1 MKLAEC
7 DLFALGSGVLTI
19 ECWLLAYAHDVSP
32 SRAWKGG
39 QEKISLRL
47 FHGEL
52 AGRMDLEQ
60 AGRNAEDLY
69 EGLSYDHCGRTFR
82 QAPSEAI
89 PVVMSAR
96 VVMSLVAI
104 HLLVVLSGT
113 CHAQSAANIPSAV
126 VKVESLAV
134 YPDMNTSG
142 RSLLSLKKGEEVVID
157 FEIKASEHWCGVRR
171 PLQTSRLGY
180 VQWQGLERIEHH
192 SDSPTRT
199 EGTSVRADVSK
210 PAGHNISLPPPTA
223 GAINGYN
230 RIAELAVREGSIDA
244 AKMAEFDDAARD
256 GSSSG
261 MSRAALAHFAAG
273 KFELSRNSI
282 NEAIE
287 QFQFSLNFSA
297 GRADLQLANLLSLAY
312 IDLVQSKY
320 SAALEHLERA
330 RHVAP
335 KSAAVAQ
342 LSGWGYYGLNQ
353 IEKAI
358 QEWETAQSI
367 QPSQQLATMIEK
379 AERDKTAESESR
391 EANSGHFNLRY
402 QGEATPQL
410 AAEILSTL
418 EEHFR
423 SIQSVLRF
431 TPAEP
436 IGVVLYTQ
444 QAFRDI
450 TQAPTWAAAGNDGR
464 IRVPVQGLTS
474 VSDQLSRE
482 LKHELV
488 HSFVWQKTR
497 GRCPAWLNEGLA
509 QWIEGRRSGND
520 AAGLIAAYEQGQYI
534 PLKNLEGSWMRLP
547 APAARFAYAWS
558 LAAVESIIATSGT
571 WGIDRLFD
579 RFDVDPS
586 FEAAMRG
593 SIQTNYADLERQ
605 IVAYLR
611 QTYP

>member
-1 MKLAEC
+1 MKLAER
-7 DLFALGSGVLTI
+7 DSFATAFGTLII
-19 ECWLLAYAHDVSP
+19 ECWLLAYAHDVCP

-60 AGRNAEDLY
+60 AGRSTGDLY
-69 EGLSYDHCGRTFR
+69 EGLSYDRCGRMFR
-82 QAPSEAI
+82 KSPREAI
-89 PVVMSAR
+89 PL
-96 VVMSLVAI
+96 VMSLKLKLGLLAI
-104 HLLVVLSGT
+104 CSLIAYSGT
-113 CHAQSAANIPSAV
+113 CHAQNSANIPSAV
-126 VKVESLAV
+126 VKVDALAV

-142 RSLLSLKKGEEVVID
+142 RIVQSLKKGEEVVID

-180 VQWQGLERIEHH
+180 VQCQGLERIERHL
-192 SDSPTRT
+192 DSPTHA
-199 EGTSVRADVSK
+199 GGAPIGADVSK
-210 PAGHNISLPPPTA
+210 QSGRHVSLPPPAA

-244 AKMAEFDDAARD
+244 AKMAEFDAAARD
-256 GSSSG
+256 GSSVG

-273 KFELSRNSI
+273 KFELSRNSVD
-282 NEAIE
+282 EAIE

-320 SAALEHLERA
+320 SAALEYLERA
-330 RHVAP
+330 RRLAP

-353 IEKAI
+353 IDEAI
-358 QEWETAQSI
+358 KEWETAQSI
-367 QPSQQLATMIEK
+367 QPSQQLAAMIGK
-379 AERDKTAESESR
+379 AERDKAVENESR

-410 AAEILSTL
+410 AAEILGTL

-450 TQAPTWAAAGNDGR
+450 TQAPAWAAAGNDGR

-497 GRCPAWLNEGLA
+497 GRCPGWLNEGLA
-509 QWIEGRRSGND
+509 QWMEGRRSDRD
-520 AAGLIAAYEQGQYI
+520 AAGLITAYEQGQYI
-534 PLKNLEGSWMRLP
+534 PLRNLEGSWMRLP
-547 APAARFAYAWS
+547 APAARLVAGRCRIHHRELGNLGHSASFRS
-558 LAAVESIIATSGT
+558 L
-571 WGIDRLFD
+571 
-579 RFDVDPS
+579 
-586 FEAAMRG
+586 
-593 SIQTNYADLERQ
+593 
-605 IVAYLR
+605 
-611 QTYP
+611 

>member
-1 MKLAEC
+1 MGLRFKLGWLAIC
-7 DLFALGSGVLTI
+7 SLIAL
-19 ECWLLAYAHDVSP
+19 
-32 SRAWKGG
+32 
-39 QEKISLRL
+39 
-47 FHGEL
+47 
-52 AGRMDLEQ
+52 
-60 AGRNAEDLY
+60 
-69 EGLSYDHCGRTFR
+69 
-82 QAPSEAI
+82 SE
-89 PVVMSAR
+89 
-96 VVMSLVAI
+96 
-104 HLLVVLSGT
+104 T
-113 CHAQSAANIPSAV
+113 CHAQNSANIPSAV
-126 VKVESLAV
+126 VKVDSLAV

-142 RSLLSLKKGEEVVID
+142 RIVLSLKKGEQVVID
-157 FEIKASEHWCGVRR
+157 FEIKATEHWCGVRR

-180 VQWQGLERIEHH
+180 VQCQGLERVERH
-192 SDSPTRT
+192 SDSLTHADPTT
-199 EGTSVRADVSK
+199 MSADVSK
-210 PAGHNISLPPPTA
+210 QAGHHISLPPPTA
-223 GAINGYN
+223 GSINGYN
-230 RIAELAVREGSIDA
+230 QIAELAVREDSIDA
-244 AKMAEFDDAARD
+244 AKMAEFDAAARD
-256 GSSSG
+256 GSASG

-273 KFELSRNSI
+273 KFELSRNSVD
-282 NEAIE
+282 EAIE

-297 GRADLQLANLLSLAY
+297 GRTDLQLANLLSLAY

-320 SAALEHLERA
+320 SAALEYLERA
-330 RHVAP
+330 RRLAP

-342 LSGWGYYGLNQ
+342 LSGWGYYGLNR
-353 IEKAI
+353 IDEAI
-358 QEWETAQSI
+358 KEWETAQRI

-379 AERDKTAESESR
+379 AERDKAAESEAR

-410 AAEILSTL
+410 ATEILSTL

-474 VSDQLSRE
+474 VTDQLSGE

-488 HSFVWQKTR
+488 HSFVWQRTL
-497 GRCPAWLNEGLA
+497 GRCPGWLNEGLA
-509 QWIEGRRSGND
+509 QWMAGRRSDRD
-520 AAGLIAAYEQGQYI
+520 AASLIAAYERGQYI
-534 PLKNLEGSWMRLP
+534 PLKNLEGSWTRLP

-571 WGIDRLFD
+571 WGIERLFD
-579 RFDVDPS
+579 RFDADPS
-586 FEAAMRG
+586 FEAAMRA

-605 IVAYLR
+605 TVAYLR

>member
-1 MKLAEC
+1 MKLGER
-7 DLFALGSGVLTI
+7 DSFATAFGTLI
-19 ECWLLAYAHDVSP
+19 IKCCLLAYAHDVCP

-39 QEKISLRL
+39 QEEISLRL

-52 AGRMDLEQ
+52 AGGMDLEQ
-60 AGRNAEDLY
+60 AGRSVGYLY
-69 EGLSYDHCGRTFR
+69 ERLSYDCCAVTLR
-82 QAPSEAI
+82 QARREAI
-89 PVVMSAR
+89 PLVMSR
-96 VVMSLVAI
+96 RLKLGLLAI
-104 HLLVVLSGT
+104 CLLIAFSGT
-113 CHAQSAANIPSAV
+113 CHAQNSANIPSAV
-126 VKVESLAV
+126 VKVDALAV
-134 YPDMNTSG
+134 YSDMNTSG
-142 RSLLSLKKGEEVVID
+142 RIVQSLKKGEEVVID

-180 VQWQGLERIEHH
+180 VQCQGLERIERH
-192 SDSPTRT
+192 SDSPTHA
-199 EGTSVRADVSK
+199 GGAPIGADVAK
-210 PAGHNISLPPPTA
+210 QAGHLSLPPPTT
-223 GAINGYN
+223 GSINGYN
-230 RIAELAVREGSIDA
+230 QIAELAVREGSIDA
-244 AKMAEFDDAARD
+244 EKMAEFDAAARD
-256 GSSSG
+256 GSASG

-273 KFELSRNSI
+273 KFELSRNSVD
-282 NEAIE
+282 EAIE

-297 GRADLQLANLLSLAY
+297 GRTDLQLANLLSLAY
-312 IDLVQSKY
+312 IDLMQSKY
-320 SAALEHLERA
+320 SSALEYLERA
-330 RHVAP
+330 RRLAP

-353 IEKAI
+353 IDEAI
-358 QEWETAQSI
+358 KQWETAQSI
-367 QPSQQLATMIEK
+367 QPSSQLATMIEK
-379 AERDKTAESESR
+379 AERDKAAESEAR

-464 IRVPVQGLTS
+464 IRVPVQGLAS

-488 HSFVWQKTR
+488 HSFVFQKTR
-497 GRCPAWLNEGLA
+497 GRCPGWLNEGLA
-509 QWIEGRRSGND
+509 QWMEGRRSDRD

-534 PLKNLEGSWMRLP
+534 PLKNLEGSWTRLP

-571 WGIDRLFD
+571 WGIERLFD

-586 FEAAMRG
+586 FEAAMRA
-593 SIQTNYADLERQ
+593 SIQTSYADLERQ
-605 IVAYLR
+605 TVTYLR

>member
-1 MKLAEC
+1 MKLK
-7 DLFALGSGVLTI
+7 
-19 ECWLLAYAHDVSP
+19 LLA
-32 SRAWKGG
+32 
-39 QEKISLRL
+39 ICSLM
-47 FHGEL
+47 
-52 AGRMDLEQ
+52 AM
-60 AGRNAEDLY
+60 
-69 EGLSYDHCGRTFR
+69 
-82 QAPSEAI
+82 
-89 PVVMSAR
+89 
-96 VVMSLVAI
+96 
-104 HLLVVLSGT
+104 SGT
-113 CHAQSAANIPSAV
+113 CHAQNSANIPSAV
-126 VKVESLAV
+126 VKVDSLAV

-142 RSLLSLKKGEEVVID
+142 RIVLSLKKGEEVVID
-157 FEIKASEHWCGVRR
+157 FEIKATEHWCGVRR

-180 VQWQGLERIEHH
+180 VQCQGLERIERH
-192 SDSPTRT
+192 SDSPTHA
-199 EGTSVRADVSK
+199 GGAPIGADVSK
-210 PAGHNISLPPPTA
+210 QAGHHISLPPPSA
-223 GAINGYN
+223 GSINGYN
-230 RIAELAVREGSIDA
+230 QIAELAVREGSIDA
-244 AKMAEFDDAARD
+244 AKMAEFDAAARD

-273 KFELSRNSI
+273 KFELSRNSVD
-282 NEAIE
+282 EAIE

-320 SAALEHLERA
+320 SAALEYLERA
-330 RHVAP
+330 RHLAP

-342 LSGWGYYGLNQ
+342 LSGWGYYGLNR
-353 IEKAI
+353 IDEAI
-358 QEWETAQSI
+358 KEWETAQSI
-367 QPSQQLATMIEK
+367 QPSQQLATMIER
-379 AERDKTAESESR
+379 AERDKAAESESR

-402 QGEATPQL
+402 QGEASPQL

-497 GRCPAWLNEGLA
+497 GRCPGWLNEGLA
-509 QWIEGRRSGND
+509 QWMEGRRSDRD

-534 PLKNLEGSWMRLP
+534 PLKNLEGSWTRLP

-558 LAAVESIIATSGT
+558 LAAVEAIIANSGT
-571 WGIDRLFD
+571 WGIERLFD

-586 FEAAMRG
+586 FEAAMRA

-605 IVAYLR
+605 TVAYLR

>member
-1 MKLAEC
+1 V
-7 DLFALGSGVLTI
+7 S
-19 ECWLLAYAHDVSP
+19 AYMHDVCP

-60 AGRNAEDLY
+60 AGRSAGYLY
-69 EGLSYDHCGRTFR
+69 EGLSYDLCGRMFR
-82 QAPSEAI
+82 KSPREAI
-89 PVVMSAR
+89 PLVMILRLKLGLLAIC
-96 VVMSLVAI
+96 SLIA
-104 HLLVVLSGT
+104 LRGT
-113 CHAQSAANIPSAV
+113 CYAQNSANIPSAV
-126 VKVESLAV
+126 VKVDSLAV
-134 YPDMNTSG
+134 YPDMNTTG
-142 RSLLSLKKGEEVVID
+142 RIVLSLKKGEQVVID
-157 FEIKASEHWCGVRR
+157 FEIKATEHWCGVRR

-180 VQWQGLERIEHH
+180 VQCQGLERIEHH
-192 SDSPTRT
+192 TDSPTHA
-199 EGTSVRADVSK
+199 GGAPMSADDSK
-210 PAGHNISLPPPTA
+210 QAGHHISLPPPAA
-223 GAINGYN
+223 GSINGYN
-230 RIAELAVREGSIDA
+230 QIAELAVREGSIDA
-244 AKMAEFDDAARD
+244 AKMAEFDAGAQN
-256 GSSSG
+256 GSASG

-273 KFELSRNSI
+273 KFELSRNSVD
-282 NEAIE
+282 EAIE

-320 SAALEHLERA
+320 SAALEYLERA
-330 RHVAP
+330 HRLAP

-353 IEKAI
+353 IDEAI
-358 QEWETAQSI
+358 KEWETAQSI
-367 QPSQQLATMIEK
+367 QPSQQLAAMIEK
-379 AERDKTAESESR
+379 AERDKTAESEAR

-410 AAEILSTL
+410 AAEILSSL
-418 EEHFR
+418 EAHFR

-474 VSDQLSRE
+474 VSDQLSSE

-497 GRCPAWLNEGLA
+497 GRCPGWLNEGLA
-509 QWIEGRRSGND
+509 QWMEGRRSDRD

-534 PLKNLEGSWMRLP
+534 PLKNLEGSWTRLP

-571 WGIDRLFD
+571 WGIERLFD

-586 FEAAMRG
+586 FEAAMRA
-593 SIQTNYADLERQ
+593 SIQTSYADLERQ
-605 IVAYLR
+605 TVTYLR

>member
-1 MKLAEC
+1 ME
-7 DLFALGSGVLTI
+7 
-19 ECWLLAYAHDVSP
+19 
-32 SRAWKGG
+32 
-39 QEKISLRL
+39 
-47 FHGEL
+47 
-52 AGRMDLEQ
+52 LEQ
-60 AGRNAEDLY
+60 AGRSAGDLY
-69 EGLSYDHCGRTFR
+69 EGLSYDRCGRMFG
-82 QAPSEAI
+82 QAPREAF
-89 PVVMSAR
+89 PLVMSMRLKLGLLAIC
-96 VVMSLVAI
+96 SLVAM
-104 HLLVVLSGT
+104 SGT
-113 CHAQSAANIPSAV
+113 CHAQNSANIPSAV
-126 VKVESLAV
+126 VKADSLAV

-142 RSLLSLKKGEEVVID
+142 RIVLSLKKGDEVVID
-157 FEIKASEHWCGVRR
+157 FEIKATENWCGVRQ

-180 VQWQGLERIEHH
+180 VQCQGLERIERH
-192 SDSPTRT
+192 SDSLPHAS
-199 EGTSVRADVSK
+199 GAPIGADISK
-210 PAGHNISLPPPTA
+210 QSGHNISLPPPTA
-223 GAINGYN
+223 GSINGYN
-230 RIAELAVREGSIDA
+230 QIAELAVREGSIDA
-244 AKMAEFDDAARD
+244 ARMAEFDAAARD

-273 KFELSRNSI
+273 KFELSRNSVD
-282 NEAIE
+282 EAIE
-287 QFQFSLNFSA
+287 QFQFSLHFSA
-297 GRADLQLANLLSLAY
+297 GRTDLQLANLLSLAY

-320 SAALEHLERA
+320 SAALEYLERA
-330 RHVAP
+330 RRLAP

-353 IEKAI
+353 MGEAI
-358 QEWETAQSI
+358 KEWETAQSI
-367 QPSQQLATMIEK
+367 QPSQQLTTMIEK
-379 AERDKTAESESR
+379 AERDKAAESEAR

-497 GRCPAWLNEGLA
+497 GRCPGWLNEGLA
-509 QWIEGRRSGND
+509 QWIEGRRSDRD
-520 AAGLIAAYEQGQYI
+520 AAALIAAYEQGQYI
-534 PLKNLEGSWMRLP
+534 PLRNLEGSWTRLP
-547 APAARFAYAWS
+547 STAARFAYAWS
-558 LAAVESIIATSGT
+558 LAAVESIIANSGT
-571 WGIDRLFD
+571 WGIERLFD

-586 FEAAMRG
+586 FEAAMRA

-605 IVAYLR
+605 TVAYLR
-611 QTYP
+611 QTYL

>member
-1 MKLAEC
+1 M
-7 DLFALGSGVLTI
+7 VN
-19 ECWLLAYAHDVSP
+19 
-32 SRAWKGG
+32 
-39 QEKISLRL
+39 LRL
-47 FHGEL
+47 R
-52 AGRMDLEQ
+52 AG
-60 AGRNAEDLY
+60 
-69 EGLSYDHCGRTFR
+69 
-82 QAPSEAI
+82 
-89 PVVMSAR
+89 
-96 VVMSLVAI
+96 LVAI
-104 HLLVVLSGT
+104 CSLIAMCGT
-113 CHAQSAANIPSAV
+113 CHAQNSANIPSAV
-126 VKVESLAV
+126 VKVDSLAV

-142 RSLLSLKKGEEVVID
+142 RIVQSLKKGEEVVID
-157 FEIKASEHWCGVRR
+157 FEIRATEHWCGVRR
-171 PLQTSRLGY
+171 PLQTSRMGY
-180 VQWQGLERIEHH
+180 VQCQGLERIERH
-192 SDSPTRT
+192 SDSATHAGGAPI
-199 EGTSVRADVSK
+199 SSDISK
-210 PAGHNISLPPPTA
+210 QARRHISLPPPSA
-223 GAINGYN
+223 GSINGYN
-230 RIAELAVREGSIDA
+230 QIAELAVREGSIDA
-244 AKMAEFDDAARD
+244 AKMAEFDAAARD

-273 KFELSRNSI
+273 KFELSRNSVD
-282 NEAIE
+282 EAIE

-320 SAALEHLERA
+320 SAALEYLERA
-330 RHVAP
+330 RHLAP

-353 IEKAI
+353 IDEAI
-358 QEWETAQSI
+358 KEWETAQSI

-379 AERDKTAESESR
+379 AERDKAAESESR
-391 EANSGHFNLRY
+391 EVNSGHFNLRY

-497 GRCPAWLNEGLA
+497 GRCPGWLNEGLA
-509 QWIEGRRSGND
+509 QWMEGRRSEND
-520 AAGLIAAYEQGQYI
+520 AAGLVAAYEQGQYI
-534 PLKNLEGSWMRLP
+534 PLKNLEGSWTRLP
-547 APAARFAYAWS
+547 AAAARFAYAWS
-558 LAAVESIIATSGT
+558 LAAVESIIANSGT
-571 WGIDRLFD
+571 WGIERLFD

-586 FEAAMRG
+586 FEAAMRA
-593 SIQTNYADLERQ
+593 SIQTTYADLERQ
-605 IVAYLR
+605 TVAYLR